1 MSVENLIG
9 DLELALVK
17 LLRYGLLTRYAAAAD
32 LTALAAT
39 VGQSDGAL
47 RYVTSVSALFEWYPY
62 ISTTPNGTTVIAVQ
76 STSLS
81 STIVSFTS
89 FFGTV
94 FFTTISG

>member
-17 LLRYGLLTRYAAAAD
+17 VIRYGLLTRYAAVAD

-47 RYVTSVSALFEWYPY
+47 RYVTSVSAF
-62 ISTTPNGTTVIAVQ
+62 V
-76 STSLS
+76 
-81 STIVSFTS
+81 
-89 FFGTV
+89 
-94 FFTTISG
+94 